1 MSRERRLVYST
12 ETGRIRPD
20 PTPTTAAP
28 AASGDGIVRLR
39 RQTKGRKGKGV
50 TLIEGIPE
58 SSETLKALAKE
69 FKQLCGTGGAVKAG
83 VIEIQG
89 DQRERLKPVL
99 EGKGYQVK
107 LAGG

>member
-12 ETGRIRPD
+12 ETGRIKPD

-39 RQTKGRKGKGV
+39 RETKGRKGKGV
-50 TLIEGIPE
+50 TLIDGIPE
-58 SSETLKALAKE
+58 SPETLKALAKE
-69 FKQLCGTGGAVKAG
+69 LKQLCGTGGAGKVG

-89 DQRERLKPVL
+89 DQRGRLRHVPGGQGPL
-99 EGKGYQVK
+99 GK
-107 LAGG
+107 A

>member
-20 PTPTTAAP
+20 HTPTTAAP

-39 RQTKGRKGKGV
+39 RETKGRKGKGV
-50 TLIEGIPE
+50 TLIDGIPE
-58 SSETLKALAKE
+58 SPETLKALAKE

>member
-12 ETGRIRPD
+12 ETGRIKSEPA
-20 PTPTTAAP
+20 PTTTTP
-28 AASGDGIVRLR
+28 IGDGIVRLR
-39 RQTKGRKGKGV
+39 RETKGRKGKGV
-50 TLIEGIPE
+50 TLIDGIPE
-58 SSETLKALAKE
+58 SPDTLKALAKE

-99 EGKGYQVK
+99 EGKGYRVK